1 MKKNKEKSDFILI
14 ATIGRS
20 KGLKGE
26 FFINSLC
33 NPKENLINYSN
44 FLIGNSKD
52 PIKLEYIK
60 NLNSKLIS
68 KISSINDI
76 DSIKEL
82 TNKELFIHKSELPKL
97 PEGEIYWHDLIGMKV
112 INILKE
118 DLGIIDEVNNYGSS
132 DILKVIPSESSIDN
146 ELRLIPYVKDKYINS
161 ISIEKNQINVDWA
174 KDY

>member
-76 DSIKEL
+76 DSIKEF
-82 TNKELFIHKSELPKL
+82 TNKELFIHKSELPTL
-97 PEGEIYWHDLIGMKV
+97 REGEIYWHDLIGMKV
-112 INILKE
+112 VNLLKE

-161 ISIEKNQINVDWA
+161 ISIEKNELNVDWA

>member
-68 KISSINDI
+68 KISNINDI

-82 TNKELFIHKSELPKL
+82 TNKELFINKSELPTL

-112 INILKE
+112 INMLKE

-161 ISIEKNQINVDWA
+161 ISIEKNELNVDWA

>member
-33 NPKENLINYSN
+33 NPKENLINYAN

-112 INILKE
+112 INMLKE

>member
-97 PEGEIYWHDLIGMKV
+97 PEDEIYWHDLIGMKV
-112 INILKE
+112 INMIKE

>member
-76 DSIKEL
+76 DSIKEF
-82 TNKELFIHKSELPKL
+82 TNKELFIRKSELPTL

-112 INILKE
+112 INMLKE

-161 ISIEKNQINVDWA
+161 ISIEKNELNVDWA

>member
-44 FLIGNSKD
+44 FLIGNSKG

-76 DSIKEL
+76 DSIKEF
-82 TNKELFIHKSELPKL
+82 TNKELFIHKSELPTL

-112 INILKE
+112 INMLKE

-161 ISIEKNQINVDWA
+161 ISIEKNELNVDWA

>member
-112 INILKE
+112 VNMLKE

-161 ISIEKNQINVDWA
+161 ISIEKNELNVDWA

>member
-112 INILKE
+112 VNMLKE
-118 DLGIIDEVNNYGSS
+118 DLGIIDEVDNYGSS

-146 ELRLIPYVKDKYINS
+146 ELRLIPYIKDKYINS
-161 ISIEKNQINVDWA
+161 ISIEKNQLNVDWA